1 MSKIVAITILSALT
15 LLPMQEAPKP
25 ARDVPAA
32 HEMEVMVLFAGL
44 MVFND
49 PGTGAYQVGILN
61 KDNST
66 DHDFCVQQLGASRIC
81 RPTVRDMKAEK
92 QDKKAKKKHDY
103 TYLPDGKNWV
113 FSVDNAPPPNES
125 PVGMHIKQK
134 RRPDVEGEQFDFS
147 WIIDLDGQYFHG
159 KRLKLKADQ
168 FQPIIQLP
176 KVQLFTKYK
185 SPDFVR
191 WQGTKPLPHQPPP
204 PAFGFAAECVGFRVF
219 LKRGEVL
226 TLKQVDV
233 GKEEVIT
240 KIPYVPPSPVGGDYE
255 VLYIYNTRYPQH
267 EASDFGMYYQLFERG
282 EVQAR
287 ERYDF
292 AENEIHPCESP
303 GQPPCKPLNPAPK
316 KIRATVDK
324 ATKKK
329 KDPDDIRTCCDL
341 VCTPIRLVNYGG
353 PLPY

>member
-44 MVFND
+44 MVFNKLRS
-49 PGTGAYQVGILN
+49 GSYEVGILGGHH
-61 KDNST
+61 SGG
-66 DHDFCVQQLGASRIC
+66 HDFCIQQLGASRVC
-81 RPTVRDMKAEK
+81 REK
-92 QDKKAKKKHDY
+92 DQKNKAKKEDDY

-113 FSVDNAPPPNES
+113 FSIDNANPPNES
-125 PVGMHIKQK
+125 PVGMHVKEK

-147 WIIDLDGQYFHG
+147 WIIDLDGEFFHG
-159 KRLKLKADQ
+159 KRLELKDNQ

-176 KVQLFTKYK
+176 RVQLFTKYK

-191 WQGTKPLPHQPPP
+191 WQGTKPRPPQPPA

-219 LKRGEVL
+219 LKRGEAL
-226 TLKQVDV
+226 TLKQVNDDNTQ
-233 GKEEVIT
+233 KVIT
-240 KIPYVPPSPVGGDYE
+240 KIPYVPPSPVGGNYE

-267 EASDFGMYYQLFERG
+267 EASDFKMYYRLFKPRQ
-282 EVQAR
+282 VQAR
-287 ERYDF
+287 EQYDF
-292 AENEIHPCESP
+292 AENETHPCESP

-316 KIRATVDK
+316 KIKPTADK

-329 KDPDDIRTCCDL
+329 IDPDEIRTCCDL
-341 VCTPIRLVNYGG
+341 VCTPIRLVNYGDR
-353 PLPY
+353 LP